1 MILSNGAKKDW
12 FERMLQEIEEDLPD
26 VPKEQLL
33 KDIAAIYRSIQR
45 CTVVESRYSS
55 LNNMSER
62 ELVQVHEF

>member
-1 MILSNGAKKDW
+1 
-12 FERMLQEIEEDLPD
+12 MLQEIEEDLPD